1 MDLVKLAI
9 QDPLWSLKSPL
20 AAARPGFPL
29 AKPSVLSLKKLTRGG
44 VQLMWVMLFLVGA
57 LFVGI
62 RCHMLWARDFARLEI
77 AWAEKGVCS
86 MMNLLRAVQMH
97 QAVSGEMMC
106 HGKVL
111 WSGVVSVGEEMN
123 LSQLGRSRVKKLGG
137 RAGCEEFCQ
146 MIKV

>member
-62 RCHMLWARDFARLEI
+62 RCHMLWARDFARIEI
-77 AWAEKGVCS
+77 AWAKKGV
-86 MMNLLRAVQMH
+86 LHDELV
-97 QAVSGEMMC
+97 
-106 HGKVL
+106 
-111 WSGVVSVGEEMN
+111 
-123 LSQLGRSRVKKLGG
+123 
-137 RAGCEEFCQ
+137 AGCPNAPSS
-146 MIKV
+146 KWGDDVPR